1 MSLEG
6 NPLTPKNK
14 ETLQQQIEAVRKQM
28 ILIATEK
35 GYTSQESVEV
45 SQKLDDL
52 LNEYQSIRREEES
65 MLF

>member
-1 MSLEG
+1 M
-6 NPLTPKNK
+6 TPKNK